1 MPRPDLACR
10 GRLRYRLVKVRAGFG
25 RIVWL
30 MCLVLSFG
38 LSPDAW
44 AEKPRDKARR
54 EFTAGRNAFDAGDY
68 EMAIRKFLLAE
79 KSAPSPILTY
89 NIGLAYER
97 LGRDGDAALAFERC
111 IEELLAAPKMDRR
124 LYGDAKQHVADARA
138 RDARRK
144 PAVPRPGAFE
154 FRGTPGGHI
163 VVDGAPRGDVPARVE
178 LAPGNHVIE
187 IRKAGFVSYQSRLP
201 LAEGES
207 RVVTVELE
215 PERPRSTIRVEAA
228 PVAPSRVEPEPTSA
242 TAPAPA
248 ASTIKV
254 ESAAGKN

>member
-1 MPRPDLACR
+1 MPPSAPVWFAR
-10 GRLRYRLVKVRAGFG
+10 VRVGFF
-25 RIVWL
+25 RIVL
-30 MCLVLSFG
+30 VSCLLLSAG
-38 LSPDAW
+38 LGADAR
-44 AEKPRDKARR
+44 AEKPREKARR

-68 EMAIRKFLLAE
+68 EMAIRRFLLAE

-111 IEELLAAPKMDRR
+111 IEELLSAPKMDRR
-124 LYGDAKQHVADARA
+124 LYGDAKQHAADARA

-144 PAVPRPGAFE
+144 PAVLRPGAFE
-154 FRGTPGGHI
+154 FRGTAGGQI
-163 VVDGAPRGDVPARVE
+163 FVDGAARGDIPARVE

-201 LAEGES
+201 LGEGES
-207 RVVTVELE
+207 RTVTVELE

-228 PVAPSRVEPEPTSA
+228 PVAPRVEP
-242 TAPAPA
+242 APGTPPNPA

-254 ESAAGKN
+254 ESSAGKN

>member
-1 MPRPDLACR
+1 ML
-10 GRLRYRLVKVRAGFG
+10 G
-25 RIVWL
+25 
-30 MCLVLSFG
+30 FG
-38 LSPDAW
+38 LSAHARAQRPL
-44 AEKPRDKARR
+44 DKAKR

-68 EMAIRKFLLAE
+68 EMAIRRFLLAE
-79 KSAPSPILTY
+79 KIAPSPILTY

-124 LYGDAKQHVADARA
+124 LYGDAKQHLADARLREA
-138 RDARRK
+138 GRK

-154 FRGTPGGHI
+154 FRGTAGGQI
-163 VVDGAPRGDVPARVE
+163 FIDGAARGDVPTRVE
-178 LAPGNHVIE
+178 LAPGPHAIE

-201 LAEGES
+201 LGEGES
-207 RVVTVELE
+207 RTVTVELE

-228 PVAPSRVEPEPTSA
+228 PVAPRVEPAPV
-242 TAPAPA
+242 TAPTPA